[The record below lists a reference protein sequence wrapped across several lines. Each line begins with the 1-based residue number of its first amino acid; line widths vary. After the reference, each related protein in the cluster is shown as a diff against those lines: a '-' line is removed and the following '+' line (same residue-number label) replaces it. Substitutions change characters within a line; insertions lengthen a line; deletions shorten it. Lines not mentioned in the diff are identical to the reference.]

1 MAHASLPP
9 WGIDADPRASLATRS
24 GRAAGEMRPRP
35 GSARLG
41 GAGGDPSPW
50 AVDGA
55 AGGAYAE
62 SYGARRPSRRLC
74 GPAPAARAPWGVTG
88 DVPASRLLTAPA
100 PPPYAMDDGTQ
111 AHPSPA
117 FVDHL
122 ERSTAVPLAEAERSG
137 IDAVLER
144 RTDAP
149 QGPGPAYDDHLEH
162 STAVPLAE
170 AERSGIDAVLE
181 RRTDAPQGPGPAYD
195 DHLGANM
202 VPMPGTAA
210 NATYSVQG
218 GADVLTLNEED
229 AAAAT
234 DEHHSLMSGD
244 RPAYA
249 DHLGGDVVPLPTGAF
264 LDNLRT
270 GGIGSGQWAS
280 MGVPRPT
287 TSSSHADYAWPVAHG
302 EAPPPPRPST
312 ARPGSRRGDL
322 PRIDPAD
329 MRVAGVASRPATARP
344 QTAASLIYGSNLV

>member
-88 DVPASRLLTAPA
+88 DVPASRPLTAPA
-100 PPPYAMDDGTQ
+100 PPPYAMDEGTQ

-122 ERSTAVPLAEAERSG
+122 ER
-137 IDAVLER
+137 
-144 RTDAP
+144 
-149 QGPGPAYDDHLEH
+149 

-234 DEHHSLMSGD
+234 DEHHSPMSGD

-329 MRVAGVASRPATARP
+329 MRVAGVASRPATAARP